1 MGQYSRVAGQS
12 SRRASTGQQNRYVLV
27 CVMKK
32 RRSTARTPQNDLQQA
47 IRVQVSDNIVGNRL
61 YDCVTRS

>member
-1 MGQYSRVAGQS
+1 MGQYTRVAGQS

-32 RRSTARTPQNDLQQA
+32 RRSTARMPQNDLQQA
-47 IRVQVSDNIVGNRL
+47 TQVSDNIVGNRL
-61 YDCVTRS
+61 YDCVTWS

>member
-32 RRSTARTPQNDLQQA
+32 RRSTARTPQNDL
-47 IRVQVSDNIVGNRL
+47 SRL
-61 YDCVTRS
+61 FMCKFQTILWETDYDCVTS

>member
-1 MGQYSRVAGQS
+1 MGQYTRVAGQS

-47 IRVQVSDNIVGNRL
+47 TQVSDHIVGNRL